1 MTTVRIIG
9 PGRAGTSLALALTN
23 AGCDV
28 APMLGRDDDVTGA
41 AHGVEL
47 LVIATPDA
55 VIADVAR
62 TVDPDPATVVLH
74 LAGSLGLDVLE
85 PHPRRAA
92 LHPLVALPNPDVG
105 ARRLVG
111 AWFAVTGD
119 PAVRRLV
126 DAMFGRAIRV
136 ADEHRAAYHAAAS
149 IAANHLVALMGQV
162 QRVGAAAGVP
172 FEAYLDLARAAL
184 DNVADLGPAAA
195 LTGPVARGDDAT
207 VRRHLDAL
215 PPDERPAYEA
225 MADAARRL
233 ARERPASP
241 PVPPPPL
248 VAPHGPPA
256 PPEPPVMPAASTLDG
271 PGGSELAAEQPDAEA
286 PDDEQPE
293 APDAEQPGAGN
304 DDGNDDEA
312 AADATPAA
320 ERTVEEQP

>member
-28 APMLGRDDDVTGA
+28 APMLGRDDAVGEA

-55 VIADVAR
+55 AIAEVAQL
-62 TVDPDPATVVLH
+62 VEPDPATVVVH
-74 LAGSLGLDVLE
+74 LAGSLGLDVLA
-85 PHPRRAA
+85 PHPRTAS
-92 LHPLVALPNPDVG
+92 LHPLVALPTPDVG

-119 PAVRRLV
+119 PAVRRLS

-162 QRVGAAAGVP
+162 QRVGAGAGVP

-195 LTGPVARGDDAT
+195 LTGPVARGDDVT
-207 VRRHLDAL
+207 VQRHLDAL
-215 PPDERPAYEA
+215 PDDEVPAYEA

-233 ARERPASP
+233 ARERPPTPPTAPP
-241 PVPPPPL
+241 PVSL
-248 VAPHGPPA
+248 HGPPA
-256 PPEPPVMPAASTLDG
+256 PPEPPVMPSASTLS
-271 PGGSELAAEQPDAEA
+271 GSRDV
-286 PDDEQPE
+286 
-293 APDAEQPGAGN
+293 
-304 DDGNDDEA
+304 
-312 AADATPAA
+312 ADL
-320 ERTVEEQP
+320 VEEQP

>member
-28 APMLGRDDDVTGA
+28 APMLGRDDAVGEA
-41 AHGVEL
+41 AHGVDV

-55 VIADVAR
+55 VIAEVAR
-62 TVDPDPATVVLH
+62 KVEPDPATVVAH
-74 LAGSLGLDVLE
+74 LAGSLGLDVLD
-85 PHPRRAA
+85 PHPRKAS
-92 LHPLVALPNPDVG
+92 LHPLVALPTPDVG

-162 QRVGAAAGVP
+162 QRVGAEAGVP

-184 DNVADLGPAAA
+184 ENVADLGPAAA
-195 LTGPVARGDDAT
+195 LTGPVARGDDVT
-207 VRRHLDAL
+207 VQRHLDAL
-215 PPDERPAYEA
+215 PADEVAAYEA
-225 MADAARRL
+225 MAGAARRL
-233 ARERPASP
+233 ARDRASSPASP
-241 PVPPPPL
+241 TPPPPVVL
-248 VAPHGPPA
+248 HGPPA
-256 PPEPPVMPAASTLDG
+256 PPEPPMMPSASTLT
-271 PGGSELAAEQPDAEA
+271 A
-286 PDDEQPE
+286 
-293 APDAEQPGAGN
+293 
-304 DDGNDDEA
+304 
-312 AADATPAA
+312 PAA
-320 ERTVEEQP
+320 ESELVEEQT